1 MSSAPLRVFLNREQ
15 ERTLWELRAGEN
27 IPQRTKDR
35 AEAVRLSA
43 QGWKIEKIAIY
54 LKWMP
59 NTVRLT
65 LHRWQEKGLGGLWDQ
80 RRPGRNRKW
89 SESDIACVEEKL
101 EAEQRTYNCRQY
113 CLFMS
118 DYFIL
123 KGMAFS
129 HLVYRSNVKGKQHHD
144 VEYRIY

>member
-101 EAEQRTYNCRQY
+101 EAEQRTYNCRQL
-113 CLFMS
+113 CNFLATERQVSLSERQLRRIIKKKLF
-118 DYFIL
+118 
-123 KGMAFS
+123 
-129 HLVYRSNVKGKQHHD
+129 
-144 VEYRIY
+144 VETDKDIS